1 MNRYATAAAF
11 RQSLEER
18 LRAKAPANVGRIR
31 KRLAMERLLVRM
43 QTHSPESWVL
53 KGGVALELRLRERA
67 RTTIDMDL
75 SLELEVAAT
84 ASAIGEAI
92 LGRLQDAC
100 EREMDDYFEFRIPRG
115 ADSDLRIE
123 GVNAH
128 RFAVVASL
136 AGRVFDR
143 FQLDVAPDEP
153 GSIPTEEIEGSGLL
167 RFAEIPT
174 ERFRAIALAR
184 HLAEKIHAYAHPRE
198 RRTRVKD
205 LLDILLIR
213 ELGLPA
219 TSAIRQEI
227 AAVFGKRAAHPIPE
241 TLPAAPPEWEISFEA
256 EAPRTGLGPMT
267 LDQAE
272 HQLNQ
277 FWKNLGY

>member
-1 MNRYATAAAF
+1 
-11 RQSLEER
+11 
-18 LRAKAPANVGRIR
+18 
-31 KRLAMERLLVRM
+31 MERLLVRL

-75 SLELEVAAT
+75 GLELEVAT
-84 ASAIGEAI
+84 PASAIGEEI
-92 LGRLQDAC
+92 LDRLYDAW
-100 EREMDDYFEFRIPRG
+100 EREMDDYFEFRIPRTT
-115 ADSDLRIE
+115 DSDLRIE

-128 RFAVVASL
+128 RFAIVVSL
-136 AGRVFDR
+136 AGRIFDR
-143 FQLDVAPDEP
+143 FQLDVAPEEP
-153 GSIPTEEIEGSGLL
+153 GSLPTEEIEGSGLL
-167 RFAEIPT
+167 RFAEIPI
-174 ERFRAIALAR
+174 ERFRSVALAR

-227 AAVFGKRAAHPIPE
+227 AAVFGKRGAHPIPD
-241 TLPAAPPEWEISFEA
+241 TLPAPPPEWRVPFKA

-272 HQLNQ
+272 HQLDQ
-277 FWKNLGY
+277 LWKNLGY

>member
-1 MNRYATAAAF
+1 MNRYATATAF

-18 LRAKAPANVGRIR
+18 LRTKAPGNVGRLR
-31 KRLAMERLLVRM
+31 KRLAMERLLVRL
-43 QTHSPESWVL
+43 QTHSPKSWVL

-67 RTTIDMDL
+67 RATIDMDL
-75 SLELEVAAT
+75 SLELELAAP
-84 ASAIGEAI
+84 ASAIGEQI
-92 LGRLQDAC
+92 LDRLQEAS
-100 EREMDDYFEFRIPRG
+100 EREIDDYFEFRIPQA

-128 RFAVVASL
+128 RFAVAVSL

-167 RFAEIPT
+167 RFAEIPI
-174 ERFRAIALAR
+174 ERFRAVALAR
-184 HLAEKIHAYAHPRE
+184 HLAEKIHAYAQPRE

-205 LLDILLIR
+205 LVDILLIR

-227 AAVFGKRAAHPIPE
+227 ATVFGKRAAHPIPE
-241 TLPAAPPEWEISFEA
+241 TLPPAPPEWKIPFEA
-256 EAPRTGLGPMT
+256 EARRTGLGPMT

-272 HQLNQ
+272 HHLNQ
-277 FWKNLGY
+277 LWKNLGY

>member
-1 MNRYATAAAF
+1 
-11 RQSLEER
+11 
-18 LRAKAPANVGRIR
+18 
-31 KRLAMERLLVRM
+31 MERLLVRL
-43 QTHSPESWVL
+43 QADSLESWVL

-67 RTTIDMDL
+67 RATIDMDL
-75 SLELEVAAT
+75 GLELEVT
-84 ASAIGEAI
+84 ASSAAIGEEI
-92 LGRLQDAC
+92 LDRLQDASA
-100 EREMDDYFEFRIPRG
+100 RKMDDYLEFRIPR
-115 ADSDLRIE
+115 AVDSDLRIE

-128 RFAVVASL
+128 RYAVEASL

-153 GSIPTEEIEGSGLL
+153 GSIPTEVIEGSGLL
-167 RFAEIPT
+167 RFAEIPA
-174 ERFRAIALAR
+174 ERFRAVALAR

-213 ELGLPA
+213 QLGLPE

-227 AAVFGKRAAHPIPE
+227 AAVFGKRAAHAIPE
-241 TLPAAPPEWEISFEA
+241 ALPAAPPEWKIPFEA

-272 HQLNQ
+272 HQLAQ
-277 FWKNLGY
+277 LWKNLGY

>member
-1 MNRYATAAAF
+1 
-11 RQSLEER
+11 
-18 LRAKAPANVGRIR
+18 
-31 KRLAMERLLVRM
+31 MERLLVRL
-43 QTHSPESWVL
+43 QTRSLESWVL

-67 RTTIDMDL
+67 RATIDMDL
-75 SLELEVAAT
+75 GLE
-84 ASAIGEAI
+84 
-92 LGRLQDAC
+92 LQDAS
-100 EREMDDYFEFRIPRG
+100 EREMDDYFEFRIPRATG
-115 ADSDLRIE
+115 SDLRIE

-153 GSIPTEEIEGSGLL
+153 GSIPTEEIDGSGLL
-167 RFAEIPT
+167 RFAEIPI
-174 ERFRAIALAR
+174 ERFRAVALAR

-198 RRTRVKD
+198 RHTRVKD

-219 TSAIRQEI
+219 TSAVCQEI

-241 TLPAAPPEWEISFEA
+241 TLSAPPPEWRIPFEA

-267 LDQAE
+267 LDQAA
-272 HQLNQ
+272 HQLGQ
-277 FWKNLGY
+277 LWRNLGY